1 VAAVFLGDGAQDAEG
16 VSGLIIDFLAE
27 ATSTLE
33 IALYDIRLS
42 GRAAAGVS
50 QAMASAR
57 ARGVQI
63 RVVFNVDHAKP
74 RPVPP
79 PPAVDWDMVKT
90 WDVPFHPIS
99 GVPDLMHHKY
109 VVRDADSPA
118 ASVLTGSTNWTNDSW
133 TREENILLRIQ
144 SQALASIF
152 RQNFEE
158 LWLTRD
164 VARSG
169 HQSPVW
175 VDLAQGLRAR
185 PYFTPGRAEK
195 MVHEISQALATARR
209 RVRVCSPVITSGPI
223 LATLC
228 EVAAKG
234 EVEIKGVYDATQMA
248 EVHSQWSENPGSAW
262 KIAAF
267 DTLISQ
273 VPLGAK
279 ISTPWQPGSVHD
291 FMHAKAVVTDDR
303 VFTGSYNL
311 SHSGEENAENV
322 IEIEHAG
329 LAGMFAGFIERVAA
343 RYGPAP
349 TPR

>member
-1 VAAVFLGDGAQDAEG
+1 VAAAFLSDGSQEAEG
-16 VSGLIIDFLAE
+16 VAELVSEFVSG

-42 GRAAAGVS
+42 GTAAVKVS
-50 QAMASAR
+50 QAIASAR
-57 ARGVQI
+57 ARGVRV

-74 RPVPP
+74 KPVPP
-79 PPAVDWDMVKT
+79 PPAVDWDMVKS
-90 WDVPFHPIS
+90 WNVPFHPVS

-109 VVRDADSPA
+109 VVRDVQSPA
-118 ASVLTGSTNWTNDSW
+118 AAILTGSTNWTNDSW
-133 TREENILLRIQ
+133 TREENVLLRIH

-158 LWLTRD
+158 LWQWRD

-169 HQSPVW
+169 HQSPAW
-175 VDLAQGLRAR
+175 VDLADGLRAR

-195 MVHEISQALATARR
+195 MVHEMSQAIAMAQR

-234 EVEIKGVYDATQMA
+234 AVEIKGAYDATQMA
-248 EVHSQWSENPGSAW
+248 EVRSQWSENPASAW
-262 KIAAF
+262 KISAF
-267 DTLISQ
+267 DALISQ

-279 ISTPWQPGSVHD
+279 VSTPWQPGSVHD
-291 FMHAKAVVTDDR
+291 FMHAKALVTDDR

-322 IEIEHAG
+322 VEIEHAG

-343 RYGPAP
+343 RYGPASAP
-349 TPR
+349 G